1 MSSGGAIRGNLRS
14 VLLSRVVLVGVWLAC
29 VFGACSRVEVVGAP
43 QDVPLGEGGMNI
55 DGGGAGSVA
64 GDEAGGEAGA
74 PRARGG
80 GPSTV
85 DVALWP
91 THSTSS
97 GSVNVEAVQAAVAA
111 LSVGS
116 LTLPLHEKWNEL
128 SGATGTPRAVVWQR
142 LDAMIEPFRE
152 RGGKVALCIDIVD
165 RTLPAWPFMGELD
178 AERAQPAIERTIDE
192 AFARYGAHLSRLCF
206 GYELDR
212 YVARAS
218 SAERRR
224 LLDLLTHGVKYA
236 RAAAARA
243 HAPTVVGVAMTLEAL
258 LSPESAGV
266 DEFSLGDE
274 IVAVYDPLQADG
286 VTLKAPAAVEEE
298 LVASVAM
305 LAATHDK
312 PLALF
317 EIGYPSASAAGSSE
331 RAQREYFTALLGALD
346 AARAQLSFVGIFGL
360 DDRDADDCGAEAPA
374 FGLPPGISAE
384 DEDAAGMLAAR
395 AVARCSMGLRAE
407 NSTPKQAWDGAL
419 AALSRYSR

>member
-1 MSSGGAIRGNLRS
+1 M
-14 VLLSRVVLVGVWLAC
+14 LLSRVVLVGVWLAC
-29 VFGACSRVEVVGAP
+29 AFGACSRVEVVGAP
-43 QDVPLGEGGMNI
+43 RDVRLGEGGLSI
-55 DGGGAGSVA
+55 DRGGSGSVA
-64 GDEAGGEAGA
+64 GEEAEGEAGA
-74 PRARGG
+74 PPARGG

-97 GSVNVEAVQAAVAA
+97 GSSNVEAVQAAVAA

-142 LDAMIEPFRE
+142 LDAMIEPFRD

-165 RTLPAWPFMGELD
+165 RTLPAWPFIGELD
-178 AERAQPAIERTIDE
+178 AERAQPAMERTIDE
-192 AFARYGAHLSRLCF
+192 AFARYGAQLSRLCF

-218 SAERRR
+218 SAERQR
-224 LLDLLTHGVKYA
+224 LLDSLTHGVKYA

-243 HAPTVVGVAMTLEAL
+243 HAPTVVGVAMTLAGL
-258 LSPESAGV
+258 ASPESAAL
-266 DEFSLGDE
+266 DDFRLGDE
-274 IVAVYDPLQADG
+274 VVAVYDPLQADG
-286 VTLKAPAAVEEE
+286 VTLKAPAAVEDE
-298 LVASVAM
+298 LLGSLAT
-305 LAATHDK
+305 LAATNDK

-317 EIGYPSASAAGSSE
+317 EMGYPSASAAGSSE
-331 RAQREYFTALLGALD
+331 RAQRDHFTALLGALD
-346 AARAQLSFVGIFGL
+346 GAREQLSFVGIFGL
-360 DDRDADDCGAEAPA
+360 DDRDADDCAAEAPA
-374 FGLPPGISAE
+374 FGLPPGILAQ
-384 DEDAAGMLAAR
+384 DEEAAGILAAR